1 MNPNQLLF
9 IGIRA
14 CIATSQMLSYIHQ
27 NFKPES
33 EVASKFSYFKI
44 KNLADSIE
52 RVSRKLHRNS
62 VQGCKRR
69 SDMAERRK
77 LNDLSSDHNLEA
89 E

>member
-44 KNLADSIE
+44 KKIL
-52 RVSRKLHRNS
+52 
-62 VQGCKRR
+62 
-69 SDMAERRK
+69 
-77 LNDLSSDHNLEA
+77 
-89 E
+89 